1 MRSSPTSKATPTVL
15 RLSSMGT
22 GLTVSA
28 AVAAHRDEI
37 RAIVEANR
45 ATNPRVF
52 GSIARGEDSADS
64 DLDLLV
70 DACPGMTLF
79 DQARIIGALEELLG
93 VEVDVVTSGAG
104 SDRFRAAVLGEAV
117 PL

>member
-1 MRSSPTSKATPTVL
+1 
-15 RLSSMGT
+15 MGIAV
-22 GLTVSA
+22 TVSA

-37 RAIVEANR
+37 RAIVKANR

-52 GSIARGEDSADS
+52 GSVARGKDTADS

-70 DACPGMTLF
+70 DSLPGMTLF

-93 VEVDVVTSGAG
+93 VGVDVVTSGAG
-104 SDRFRAAVLGEAV
+104 TDRFRATVLAEAV

>member
-1 MRSSPTSKATPTVL
+1 
-15 RLSSMGT
+15 MGT
-22 GLTVSA
+22 AVTVSA

-52 GSIARGEDSADS
+52 GSIARGEDTAHS

-70 DACPGMTLF
+70 DSRPGMTLF
-79 DQARIIGALEELLG
+79 DQARIIGALDELLG
-93 VEVDVVTSGAG
+93 VGVDVVTSGAG
-104 SDRFRAAVLGEAV
+104 TDRFRAAVLAQAV